1 MNTFF
6 LVTQPLPPCPDIIM
20 YVYRTEKKSVGLR
33 GWCKTIRAAVY
44 KDDWWT
50 LHSRTKVWALFE
62 TAYFDDPTKD
72 KYLLHACHTC
82 EDCEKCLPISG
93 EPGRLICLARDEY
106 THVRLACLNGFVP
119 NTDKELPFLK

>member
-6 LVTQPLPPCPDIIM
+6 LVTQPPSCPDIIM
-20 YVYRTEKKSVGLR
+20 HVYRTEKKSVGLR

-50 LHSRTKVWALFE
+50 LHSRTKVLALFE

-72 KYLLHACHTC
+72 KYLLHACYTC
-82 EDCEKCLPISG
+82 EDCEKCLPDPS
-93 EPGRLICLARDEY
+93 EHVRLLCLARDKY